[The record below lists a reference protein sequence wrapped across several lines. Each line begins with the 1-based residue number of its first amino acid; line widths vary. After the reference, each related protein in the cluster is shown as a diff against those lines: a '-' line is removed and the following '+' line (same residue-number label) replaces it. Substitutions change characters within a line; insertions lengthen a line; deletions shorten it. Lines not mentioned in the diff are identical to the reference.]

1 MFSNIG
7 GKIKMLAKVLFWIGV
22 IGSVIIGGIFLISPR
37 GTATFNYSY
46 GYSTQVSSVLAGII
60 FIFLGFLLSWISS
73 MLLYGFGQLIEN
85 SDAIRE
91 NTSK

>member
-7 GKIKMLAKVLFWIGV
+7 GKIKLLAKVLFWIGL
-22 IGSVIIGGIFLISPR
+22 ILSVVTGGIFLISPR
-37 GTATFNYSY
+37 GTATFNYSS

-60 FIFLGFLLSWISS
+60 FIFVGFLLSWISS

-85 SDAIRE
+85 SEAIRE